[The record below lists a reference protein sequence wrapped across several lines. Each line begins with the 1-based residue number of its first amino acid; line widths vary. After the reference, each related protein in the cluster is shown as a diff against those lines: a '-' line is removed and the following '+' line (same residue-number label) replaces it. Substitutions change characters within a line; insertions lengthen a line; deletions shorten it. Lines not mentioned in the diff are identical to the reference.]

1 MKRREFLG
9 SLGVLGIA
17 LPSVGMAAASTRV
30 APLQV
35 VLLAPEASATQP
47 NLGIDFVQGVKLALQ
62 NQNVQL
68 VVKQVSFST
77 SSITNTAKALLEKS
91 RPDVLMVFGDG
102 LVSHLSPLAEA
113 FKVPIVVA
121 EVGARV
127 ARAREHH
134 PFVFVNSLNLWQ
146 SEWALGAWAVRNL
159 GRNAVIVSTLI
170 DSGFDHLYAFESGL
184 VSGGGR
190 NFETLMLDTGT
201 EKNRSAKVMA
211 SIRQLRPDFIH
222 VVGSNTLARDFLAQ
236 HGGAKTMS
244 AFVHEQQPTRA
255 AIGVK
260 SAFTW
265 AASNS
270 NFERQYQ
277 RIGGRSANAIAAL
290 GFETAQWIAG
300 SAEQGRSLELMHALA
315 NSNFESARGLVSVNS
330 TTHRLNATP
339 VLREVRS
346 VSGVLRHVA
355 VQTLET
361 VPEHH
366 PALTALTS
374 YPRSGWINPYLSI
387 FE

>member
-9 SLGVLGIA
+9 SLGALGIA
-17 LPSVGMAAASTRV
+17 LPSVGMAAASTQV

-35 VLLAPEASATQP
+35 LVLAPEASTAQS
-47 NLGIDFVQGVKLALQ
+47 NHGADFVQGVKLALQ

-68 VVKQVSFST
+68 VVKYVPFST
-77 SSITNTAKALLEKS
+77 SGITKAAKALLEKS

-102 LVSHLSPLAEA
+102 LVSHLAPLAES

-127 ARAREHH
+127 ARAQEHH

-146 SEWALGAWAVRNL
+146 SEWALGAWAARNL

-190 NFETLMLDTGT
+190 NLETLMLDTGT

-222 VVGSNTLARDFLAQ
+222 VIGSNTLSRDFLAQ
-236 HGGAKTMS
+236 YGGAKTMS

-260 SAFTW
+260 SALTW
-265 AASNS
+265 AASNGT
-270 NFERQYQ
+270 FERQYG
-277 RIGGRSANAIAAL
+277 RISGRTANAIAAL
-290 GFETAQWIAG
+290 GFETAKWLAS
-300 SAEQGRSLELMHALA
+300 SAEQGRSLELMHAL
-315 NSNFESARGLVSVNS
+315 SKSSFEGPRGLVSANS
-330 TTHRLNATP
+330 NTHRLNATP

-346 VSGVLRHVA
+346 VSGALRHVT
-355 VQTLET
+355 VQTLEH

-374 YPRSGWINPYLSI
+374 QPRSGWINPYLSI